1 MLKVVRFGFS
11 MFGINTYVVYDPEAK
26 EAAIIDPGMSRK
38 EEFEAMEKFIEREGL
53 KVTHLI
59 NTHLHIDHAIADN
72 WVKAK
77 YGVPV
82 EAHEA
87 DAPLGARIMQQ
98 AQMFG
103 VPAEDVAV
111 DIERPLKEGDV
122 VKIGSGELKVVHVP
136 GHSQGSICLYDEADG
151 FIIVGDALFQGS
163 IGRTD
168 LPGGNHRQLVDAIKN
183 KLLTLPRETMVLSGH
198 GDTTTIGREYDTN
211 PCLISTLEHLLR

>member
-1 MLKVVRFGFS
+1 MLKVARFGFY
-11 MFGINTYVVYDPEAK
+11 MFGINTYVVYDPEEK

-38 EEFEAMEKFIEREGL
+38 QEFDALENFIGREGL

-82 EAHEA
+82 EAHA
-87 DAPLGARIMQQ
+87 NDAMLGERIKQQ

-103 VPAEDVAV
+103 VQAEDVAV
-111 DIERPLKEGDV
+111 EIDRPLKEGDII
-122 VKIGSGELKVVHVP
+122 KIGSGELKVVHVP
-136 GHSQGSICLYDEADG
+136 GHSPGSICLYDEADS
-151 FIIVGDALFQGS
+151 FVIVGDALFQGS

-183 KLLTLPRETMVLSGH
+183 KLLTLPKETMVLSGH
-198 GDTTTIGREYDTN
+198 GDATTIGREWESN
-211 PCLISTLEHLLR
+211 PYLV

>member
-1 MLKVVRFGFS
+1 MLKVARFGFY
-11 MFGINTYVVYDPEAK
+11 MFGINTYVVYDPEEK

-38 EEFEAMEKFIEREGL
+38 QEFDALENFIGREGL

-82 EAHEA
+82 EAHA
-87 DAPLGARIMQQ
+87 DDAMLGERIKQQ

-103 VPAEDVAV
+103 VQAEDVAV
-111 DIERPLKEGDV
+111 EIDRPLKEGDII
-122 VKIGSGELKVVHVP
+122 KIGSGELKVVHVP
-136 GHSQGSICLYDEADG
+136 GHSPGSICLYDEADG
-151 FIIVGDALFQGS
+151 FVIVGDALFQGS

-183 KLLTLPRETMVLSGH
+183 KLLTLPKETMVLSGH
-198 GDTTTIGREYDTN
+198 GEATTIGREWESN
-211 PCLISTLEHLLR
+211 PYLV

>member
-1 MLKVVRFGFS
+1 
-11 MFGINTYVVYDPEAK
+11 MFGINTYVVYDPEEK

-38 EEFEAMEKFIEREGL
+38 QEFDALENFIGREGL

-82 EAHEA
+82 EAHA
-87 DAPLGARIMQQ
+87 DDAMLGERIKQQ

-103 VPAEDVAV
+103 VQAEDVAV
-111 DIERPLKEGDV
+111 EIDRPLKEGDII
-122 VKIGSGELKVVHVP
+122 KIGSGELKVVHVP
-136 GHSQGSICLYDEADG
+136 GHSPGSICLYDEADG
-151 FIIVGDALFQGS
+151 FVIVGDALFQGS

-183 KLLTLPRETMVLSGH
+183 KLLTLPKETMVLSGH
-198 GDTTTIGREYDTN
+198 GYATTIGREWESN
-211 PCLISTLEHLLR
+211 PYLV

>member
-1 MLKVVRFGFS
+1 
-11 MFGINTYVVYDPEAK
+11 MFGINTYVVYDPEEK

-38 EEFEAMEKFIEREGL
+38 QEFDALENFIGREGL

-82 EAHEA
+82 EAHA
-87 DAPLGARIMQQ
+87 DDAMLGERIKQQ

-103 VPAEDVAV
+103 VQAEDVAV
-111 DIERPLKEGDV
+111 EIDRQLKEGDII
-122 VKIGSGELKVVHVP
+122 KIGSGELKVVHVP
-136 GHSQGSICLYDEADG
+136 GHSPGSICLYDEADS
-151 FIIVGDALFQGS
+151 FVIVGDALFQGS

-183 KLLTLPRETMVLSGH
+183 KLLTLPKETMVLSGH
-198 GDTTTIGREYDTN
+198 GDATTIGREWESN
-211 PCLISTLEHLLR
+211 PYLV

>member
-1 MLKVVRFGFS
+1 
-11 MFGINTYVVYDPEAK
+11 MFGINTYVVYDPEEK

-38 EEFEAMEKFIEREGL
+38 QEFDALENFIGREGL

-82 EAHEA
+82 EAHA
-87 DAPLGARIMQQ
+87 DDAMLGERIKQQ

-103 VPAEDVAV
+103 VQAEDVAV
-111 DIERPLKEGDV
+111 EIDRPLKEGDII
-122 VKIGSGELKVVHVP
+122 KIGSGELNVVHVP
-136 GHSQGSICLYDEADG
+136 GHSPGSICLYDEADS
-151 FIIVGDALFQGS
+151 FVIVGDALFQGS

-183 KLLTLPRETMVLSGH
+183 KLLTLPKETMVLSGH
-198 GDTTTIGREYDTN
+198 GDATTIGREWESN
-211 PCLISTLEHLLR
+211 PYLV

>member
-1 MLKVVRFGFS
+1 
-11 MFGINTYVVYDPEAK
+11 MFGINTYVVYDPEEK

-38 EEFEAMEKFIEREGL
+38 QEFDVLENFIGREGL

-82 EAHEA
+82 EAHA
-87 DAPLGARIMQQ
+87 NDAMLGERIKQQ

-103 VPAEDVAV
+103 VQAEDVAV
-111 DIERPLKEGDV
+111 EIDRPLKEGDII
-122 VKIGSGELKVVHVP
+122 KIGSGELKVVHVP
-136 GHSQGSICLYDEADG
+136 GHSPGSICLYDEADS
-151 FIIVGDALFQGS
+151 FVIVGDALFQGS

-183 KLLTLPRETMVLSGH
+183 KLLTLPKETMVLSGH
-198 GDTTTIGREYDTN
+198 GDATTIGREWESN
-211 PCLISTLEHLLR
+211 PYLV

>member
-1 MLKVVRFGFS
+1 MLKIAKFGFY

-38 EEFEAMEKFIEREGL
+38 EEFEAIEKFIDREGL

-59 NTHLHIDHAIADN
+59 NTHLHIDHAIADS

-87 DAPLGARIMQQ
+87 DAPLGERILQQ

-103 VPAEDVAV
+103 VRAEDVAV
-111 DIERPLKEGDV
+111 EIGRTLKEGDV
-122 VKIGSGELKVVHVP
+122 VRIGRGELKVIHVP
-136 GHSQGSICLYDEADG
+136 GHSPGSICLYDEKDG
-151 FIIVGDALFQGS
+151 FVIVGDTLFQGS
-163 IGRTD
+163 IGRSD
-168 LPGGNHRQLVDAIKN
+168 LPGGNHRQLVDAIKD
-183 KLLTLPRETMVLSGH
+183 KLLTLPRETAVLSGH
-198 GDTTTIGREYDTN
+198 GDVTTIGREWDSN
-211 PCLISTLEHLLR
+211 PFLV

>member
-1 MLKVVRFGFS
+1 
-11 MFGINTYVVYDPEAK
+11 MFGINTYVVYDPEEK

-38 EEFEAMEKFIEREGL
+38 QEFDALENFIGREGL

-82 EAHEA
+82 EAHA
-87 DAPLGARIMQQ
+87 DDAMHGERNKQQ

-103 VPAEDVAV
+103 VQAEDVAV
-111 DIERPLKEGDV
+111 EIDRQLKEGDII
-122 VKIGSGELKVVHVP
+122 KIGSGELKVVHVP
-136 GHSQGSICLYDEADG
+136 GHSPGSICLYDEADS
-151 FIIVGDALFQGS
+151 FVIVGDALFQGS

-183 KLLTLPRETMVLSGH
+183 KLLTLPQETMVLSGH
-198 GDTTTIGREYDTN
+198 GDATTIGREWESN
-211 PCLISTLEHLLR
+211 PDLV

>member
-1 MLKVVRFGFS
+1 MLKIAKFGLY
-11 MFGINTYVVYDPEAK
+11 MFGINTYVVYDPEEK

-38 EEFEAMEKFIEREGL
+38 EEFEALEKFIDREGL

-82 EAHEA
+82 EAHA
-87 DAPLGARIMQQ
+87 DDAPLGERMMMQ

-103 VPAEDVAV
+103 LRAADVAV
-111 DIERPLKEGDV
+111 EIDRKLKEGDTV
-122 VKIGSGELKVVHVP
+122 RIGKGELKVLHVP
-136 GHSQGSICLYDEADG
+136 GHSPGSICLYDKADG
-151 FIIVGDALFQGS
+151 FVIVGDALFQGS

-168 LPGGNHRQLVDAIKN
+168 LMGGNHRQLVDAIKN
-183 KLLTLPRETMVLSGH
+183 KLLTLPRETAVFSGH
-198 GDTTTIGREYDTN
+198 GDSTTIGREWDSN
-211 PCLISTLEHLLR
+211 PYLV

>member
-1 MLKVVRFGFS
+1 
-11 MFGINTYVVYDPEAK
+11 MFGINTYVVYDPEEK

-38 EEFEAMEKFIEREGL
+38 EEFESMEKFIEREGL

-72 WVKAK
+72 WVKDK

-87 DAPLGARIMQQ
+87 DAPLGERIVQQ
-98 AQMFG
+98 ALMFG
-103 VPAEDVAV
+103 VPAKEMEIE
-111 DIERPLKEGDV
+111 IERPLKEGDI
-122 VKIGSGELKVVHVP
+122 VKIGQGELKVIHVP
-136 GHSQGSICLYDEADG
+136 GHSPGSICLYDKEDG
-151 FIIVGDALFQGS
+151 FVIVGDTLFQSS

-168 LPGGNHRQLVDAIKN
+168 LPGGNHRQLVDGIKN

-198 GDTTTIGREYDTN
+198 GDATTIGREWDTN
-211 PCLISTLEHLLR
+211 PFLV

>member
-1 MLKVVRFGFS
+1 
-11 MFGINTYVVYDPEAK
+11 MFGINTYVVYDPEEK

-38 EEFEAMEKFIEREGL
+38 QEFDALENFIGREGL

-82 EAHEA
+82 EAHA
-87 DAPLGARIMQQ
+87 DDAMLGERIKQQ

-103 VPAEDVAV
+103 VQAEDVAV
-111 DIERPLKEGDV
+111 EIDRQLKEGDII
-122 VKIGSGELKVVHVP
+122 KIGSGELKVVHVP
-136 GHSQGSICLYDEADG
+136 GHSPGSICLYDEADS
-151 FIIVGDALFQGS
+151 FVIVGDALFQGS

-183 KLLTLPRETMVLSGH
+183 KLLTLPKETMVLSGH
-198 GDTTTIGREYDTN
+198 GDATTIGREWESN
-211 PCLISTLEHLLR
+211 PYLI